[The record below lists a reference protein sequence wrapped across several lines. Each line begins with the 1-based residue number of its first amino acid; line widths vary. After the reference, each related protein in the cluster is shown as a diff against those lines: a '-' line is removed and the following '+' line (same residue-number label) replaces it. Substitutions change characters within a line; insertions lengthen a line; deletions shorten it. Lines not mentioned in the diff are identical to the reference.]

1 MDHGTPKRE
10 RLARDGMLH
19 PHAGRV
25 VSELISRSPFFD
37 PEDVMQ
43 MKYEMLRCAEAEG
56 CSVAEAARRFGLSR
70 VSFYEA
76 RERYEADGLT
86 GLLPRKRGP
95 KQGHKLSDEV
105 VAFVRELLGT
115 GPPVPTWDELS
126 RRIEEA
132 FGRKVHPRS
141 IARRMRRDDGKG
153 GAL

>member
-1 MDHGTPKRE
+1 MNQGTPKGE
-10 RLARDGMLH
+10 RLAKAGMLH

-25 VSELISRSPFFD
+25 VSELVSRSPFFD
-37 PEDVMQ
+37 PEDVVQ
-43 MKYEMLRCAEAEG
+43 MKYEMLRCAEVED

-76 RERYEADGLT
+76 RERYEADGLI
-86 GLLPRKRGP
+86 GLLPQKRGP

-105 VAFVRELLGT
+105 VVFVRELLGT
-115 GPPVPTWDELS
+115 GPPAPTWDELS

-132 FGRKVHPRS
+132 FGRKIHPRS
-141 IARRMRRDDGKG
+141 IARRMRRNDGKG